1 MRGDNITLNTLKNSI
16 YSDSPIMLQG
26 ENSLLIGGDFLFINN
41 TVTMNG
47 DIFVDS
53 PSVII
58 TSNKLTANL
67 NGQGSFVKNS
77 ELQFN
82 EAKFEGNVKMF
93 DKINNANVYAQK
105 VTINYKKKLAILEG
119 NAKIE
124 RLGNVA
130 TGSILTYDLNRGIA
144 NLKSNENTRVKL
156 LITY

>member
-1 MRGDNITLNTLKNSI
+1 
-16 YSDSPIMLQG
+16 
-26 ENSLLIGGDFLFINN
+26 
-41 TVTMNG
+41 MNG

-53 PSVII
+53 PNIII

-93 DKINNANVYAQK
+93 DKINNTNIYAQK

-119 NAKIE
+119 HAKIE

-130 TGSILTYDLNRGIA
+130 TGSTLMYDLGSGIA
-144 NLKSNENTRVKL
+144 NLKSNGNTRVKL